1 MTIDCWVLSL
11 HGKGR
16 CARAGC
22 CVVQCKEQRPERERA
37 AVRKGIYWVYGVF
50 PHTMYPNFLVWL
62 LFFRSLT
69 VNVKELLLH
78 YIGN

>member
-22 CVVQCKEQRPERERA
+22 CVVQCKEQRPERKSCCEERHLL
-37 AVRKGIYWVYGVF
+37 GIWGVSTYNVPKF
-50 PHTMYPNFLVWL
+50 SGVATL
-62 LFFRSLT
+62 L
-69 VNVKELLLH
+69 
-78 YIGN
+78 